1 MKSVNVSDVVL
12 RRLPKYIHFLRNLK
26 KNGQVYTSATQISNA
41 LSIHHTQ
48 VRKDLSLTGLRG
60 TPKVGHKVN
69 ALLTALQDFLNWNN
83 VTDAFLVGAGNVGKA
98 LLNYPGFEKTGVKI
112 VAAFDVDTDLVGKE
126 INGIMVFSMDK
137 LSNLASRLHAHIGI
151 LCTPA
156 GQAQETAE
164 MMCKNEIIGIWNF
177 TPVTLRLPD
186 NIIVE
191 NVDMYPSLAVLSH
204 KVADIIDNA
213 FD

>member
-1 MKSVNVSDVVL
+1 ML
-12 RRLPKYIHFLRNLK
+12 I
-26 KNGQVYTSATQISNA
+26 
-41 LSIHHTQ
+41 
-48 VRKDLSLTGLRG
+48 
-60 TPKVGHKVN
+60 
-69 ALLTALQDFLNWNN
+69 
-83 VTDAFLVGAGNVGKA
+83 
-98 LLNYPGFEKTGVKI
+98 
-112 VAAFDVDTDLVGKE
+112 
-126 INGIMVFSMDK
+126 
-137 LSNLASRLHAHIGI
+137 
-151 LCTPA
+151 
-156 GQAQETAE
+156 QETAE

>member
-1 MKSVNVSDVVL
+1 MKSVNVSDIVL

-48 VRKDLSLTGLRG
+48 VRKDIALTGLRG

-69 ALLTALQDFLNWNN
+69 DLLNALRDFLNWNN

-126 INGIMVFSMDK
+126 INGIMVFSMEK

-156 GQAQETAE
+156 AKAQETAE
-164 MMCKNEIIGIWNF
+164 MMCEHGIIGIWNF
-177 TPVTLRLPD
+177 TPVTLRLPK
-186 NIIVE
+186 NVVVE

>member
-1 MKSVNVSDVVL
+1 MKSVNVSDIVL

-26 KNGQVYTSATQISNA
+26 KNGKVYTSATQISNA

-48 VRKDLSLTGLRG
+48 VRKDIALTGLRG

-69 ALLTALQDFLNWNN
+69 DLLVALRNFLNWNN
-83 VTDAFLVGAGNVGKA
+83 VTDAFLVGTGNVGKA

-112 VAAFDVDTDLVGKE
+112 VAAFDVDLNLIGNE
-126 INGIMVFSMDK
+126 ISGIKVLSTDK
-137 LSNLASRLHAHIGI
+137 LPDLASRLHAHIGI

-156 GQAQETAE
+156 AQAQQTAE
-164 MMCKNEIIGIWNF
+164 MMCENGMIGIWNF
-177 TPVTLRLPD
+177 TPVTLKLSK
-186 NIIVE
+186 NVVVE

-204 KVADIIDNA
+204 KVADIIDRT